1 MIDIVD
7 YRAGAPG
14 ISNPCN
20 PDSLPGYVSRQRPL
34 HRQRQRQALRPNRSR
49 PHRRMSAAFF
59 GVFSLLPSVQR
70 ATVTYTRF
78 RLCITSWPCA
88 CGRTCNVMLRWQ
100 DRRAILLC
108 RDPLLQAAEGIRQ
121 SIASGNQ
128 AVIPGLVDTLLSASR
143 PFDERQIGGGPWQV
157 RPKLSFMPNQSMPDQ
172 RCSSLSITLKR
183 HSDAAVDVVL
193 LSAHAALVGGLV
205 QGPTAVAGLDRTH
218 RPGQVQE

>member
-1 MIDIVD
+1 MHVVCTSACYTPTWATVAKCRSVHDRC
-7 YRAGAPG
+7 YEYHAGAPD
-14 ISNPCN
+14 ISNACN
-20 PDSLPGYVSRQRPL
+20 SDRLHGYASRQRPL

-157 RPKLSFMPNQSMPDQ
+157 RPKLASCRIKACQINGA
-172 RCSSLSITLKR
+172 RR
-183 HSDAAVDVVL
+183 
-193 LSAHAALVGGLV
+193 SASH
-205 QGPTAVAGLDRTH
+205 
-218 RPGQVQE
+218 